1 MQKIGGNEIASLS
14 RPGQA
19 LIHLSRLRLRP
30 PARSGNEIMCEWQEV
45 SNTALHNFP
54 PTTGLKS
61 KKLEMRTKIKEKS
74 LTPAGF
80 EPTTSGL

>member
-1 MQKIGGNEIASLS
+1 MYE
-14 RPGQA
+14 
-19 LIHLSRLRLRP
+19 
-30 PARSGNEIMCEWQEV
+30 CQEV

-80 EPTTSGL
+80 EPTTSGLARLTHSMIKIIISSRSSPRTLKQGD

>member
-1 MQKIGGNEIASLS
+1 MYE
-14 RPGQA
+14 
-19 LIHLSRLRLRP
+19 
-30 PARSGNEIMCEWQEV
+30 CQEV
-45 SNTALHNFP
+45 SNTALHNFPPP

-80 EPTTSGL
+80 EPTTSGRTRTPSLNQLSYEARLSHAMIKIIIS

>member
-1 MQKIGGNEIASLS
+1 MYE
-14 RPGQA
+14 
-19 LIHLSRLRLRP
+19 
-30 PARSGNEIMCEWQEV
+30 CQEV

-54 PTTGLKS
+54 LTTGLKS

-80 EPTTSGL
+80 EPTTSELEHRRSTN

>member
-1 MQKIGGNEIASLS
+1 M
-14 RPGQA
+14 
-19 LIHLSRLRLRP
+19 
-30 PARSGNEIMCEWQEV
+30 
-45 SNTALHNFP
+45 SNAALHNFP

-80 EPTTSGL
+80 EPTTSGLEHRRSDNQLSNEARLSHAVIKIIILSRSSSRTLKQSD

>member
-1 MQKIGGNEIASLS
+1 MYE
-14 RPGQA
+14 
-19 LIHLSRLRLRP
+19 
-30 PARSGNEIMCEWQEV
+30 CQEV

-80 EPTTSGL
+80 EPTTSGSRTPSLNQLSYEARLSHAVIKIIISSRSSSRTLKQSD

>member
-1 MQKIGGNEIASLS
+1 MYE
-14 RPGQA
+14 
-19 LIHLSRLRLRP
+19 
-30 PARSGNEIMCEWQEV
+30 CQEV

-61 KKLEMRTKIKEKS
+61 KKSEMRTKIKEKS

-80 EPTTSGL
+80 EPTTSGLEHRRSTN